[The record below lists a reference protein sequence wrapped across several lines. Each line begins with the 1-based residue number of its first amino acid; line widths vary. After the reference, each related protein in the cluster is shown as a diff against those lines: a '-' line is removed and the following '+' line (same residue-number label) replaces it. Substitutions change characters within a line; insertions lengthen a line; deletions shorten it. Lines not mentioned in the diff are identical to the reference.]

1 MTYQAEPHLA
11 LLKPFQRTTVDYVF
25 RRFFTDERPTRNFL
39 VADEVGLGKTMV
51 ARGVIA
57 KTIEALTGR
66 VNRIDII
73 YICSNQAIAEQNLK
87 SLNVIGAGARLMNT
101 RLTLL
106 PLEMERKNGI
116 AKQAINLISLTPGT
130 ALDLKSSTGKVEER
144 ALIFLMLQGISGLG
158 HRGCHRIFRDW
169 AGEPSW
175 NYWIGRLKKESISK
189 PITKSFIA
197 AVKNHPDI
205 LLRLQTAA
213 DLARRYKKPVYPNEF
228 RPAPIIGELRRIL
241 ARICIRAL
249 EPDLIVLDEFQR
261 FAELLHEHDEI
272 AHPEK
277 AAAAELA
284 KALFSSEDENGNVAR
299 LLLLSATPYRTL
311 SLSSDDPLE
320 GDHYSDF
327 MKTMRFL
334 FGDEDGQQRV
344 EDLERELLAF
354 RRALQALPDGEASAR
369 SSRDRVQ
376 AMLGQ
381 VIART
386 ERINATADRNSQ
398 VKDRLPALSI
408 EPEDLAE
415 AKAIAHVAGL
425 VDAPGIV
432 EFWKSAPFLLNF
444 MRGYKLREK
453 LKRSSEHPSTELC
466 KAIQAAQPYMIK
478 AKEVSAFKHISP
490 RNSRMRE
497 LQETVFDGD
506 FARSLWVPPA
516 RPSFGEPMAKTK
528 SLVFSDWSMVPDAIA
543 ALLSHEASVRMGMRQ
558 DYPVGKLET
567 KDTVALL
574 FASPWLSEVTDP
586 LRLESRFGRADTAEA
601 LRHQARTAL
610 VERLGALAPLDV
622 ITLAR
627 QTSYS
632 SLFDPNGAVREF
644 WHSNVSG
651 EDDPDGDLDINT
663 RSIVAMGKMLE
674 LPDVPIAEADV
685 DDLVEFG
692 LGCPTVCA
700 LRALG
705 RLFPTVA
712 KDDPALIDA
721 AMITGF
727 AFRSLFAQEETRA
740 LLGEG
745 AKGDYWRLVFRYCA
759 DGDLS
764 AVLDEYC
771 HLLAEAECGSF
782 LDPREALR
790 VLAGKIS
797 AVVALRPAQIKLD
810 HWTQSRGHVRDRSF
824 DIRGRFAM
832 RFATKIEDEKGM
844 RRTGSVQAA
853 FKSPFRPFVLA
864 TTSIGQEGLDF
875 HPYCSRVVHWNLPR
889 NPVEIEQREGRVHRY
904 KNHAVRRNVADEFG
918 LVALENDVDPW
929 VAMFSAAQERETNAG
944 RPGDIIPFWMFE
956 GRAHIERV
964 VLIPPFSREKKR
976 YERLKADLLTY
987 RLAFG
992 QARQDDMMEYFAT
1005 LPPEALDKL
1014 CDLQISLRPQ

>member
-1 MTYQAEPHLA
+1 MTYEAAPHLA

-25 RRFFTDERPTRNFL
+25 RRFFADQHATRNFL

-57 KTIEALTGR
+57 KTIEALQEH

-106 PLEMERKNGI
+106 PLEMERKSGI

-144 ALIFLMLQGISGLG
+144 ALIFLMLQGISGLN

-189 PITKSFIA
+189 PITKSFIE
-197 AVKNHPDI
+197 AVRYHPDI
-205 LLRLQTAA
+205 LARLQAAA
-213 DLARRYKKPVYPNEF
+213 DLARRFKRPAYPSEL

-241 ARICIRAL
+241 ARICIKAL

-261 FAELLHEHDEI
+261 FAELLHEHDEV

-320 GDHYSDF
+320 GDHYADF

-344 EDLERELLAF
+344 EELGRELLAF
-354 RRALQALPDGEASAR
+354 RRALQALPDGEEKAR
-369 SSRDRVQ
+369 NARDRVQ
-376 AMLGQ
+376 SMLGQ
-381 VIART
+381 VVART
-386 ERINATADRNSQ
+386 ERINVTTDRNSQ
-398 VKDRLPALSI
+398 VKDRLPALAI

-415 AKAIAHVAGL
+415 VKAIAHVANL

-453 LKRSSEHPSTELC
+453 LKRSSEHPSKELC

-478 AKEVSAFKHISP
+478 AAEVAAFKPVSP

-497 LQETVFDGD
+497 LQATVFDGNL
-506 FARSLWVPPA
+506 AQSLWMPPS
-516 RPSFGEPMAKTK
+516 RPSFGEPLPRTK

-543 ALLSHEASVRMGMRQ
+543 ALLSHEASIQMGMRP
-558 DYPVGKLET
+558 DYPVGKLEA

-574 FASPWLSEVTDP
+574 FASVWLSEIVDP
-586 LRLESRFGRADTAEA
+586 LRLEARFGRADTAEV
-601 LRHQARTAL
+601 LRHHARVVL
-610 VERLGALAPLDV
+610 LEHLGGMAPVDV
-622 ITLAR
+622 INLGRQASLASLLEPDGTL
-627 QTSYS
+627 
-632 SLFDPNGAVREF
+632 REF
-644 WHSNVSG
+644 WHSNVSDG
-651 EDDPDGDLDINT
+651 DDSEGDLDINA
-663 RSIVAMGKMLE
+663 RSIVAMGKLLE
-674 LPDVPIAEADV
+674 QPEAPVAEAGV

-692 LGCPTVCA
+692 LGCPTICA
-700 LRALG
+700 LRSLG
-705 RLFPTVA
+705 RLFPTLA

-721 AMITGF
+721 AIIVGF

-740 LLGEG
+740 LLGES
-745 AKGDYWRLVFRYCA
+745 AKADYWRLVFRYCA

-771 HLLAEAECGSF
+771 HLLAEAECSSF

-790 VLAGKIS
+790 VLASKIS
-797 AVVALRPAQIKLD
+797 EVVSLRPAQIKLD
-810 HWTQSRGHVRDRSF
+810 HWTHSRGRIRDRSF

-904 KNHAVRRNVADEFG
+904 KNHAVRRNVAKSFG
-918 LVALENDVDPW
+918 HVALENELDPW
-929 VAMFSAAQERETNAG
+929 AAMFRAAQDRETSAG
-944 RPGDIIPFWMFE
+944 RPGDIVPFWMFE
-956 GRAHIERV
+956 GPAHIERV

-992 QARQDDMMEYFAT
+992 QARQDDMMDYFAK
-1005 LPPEALDKL
+1005 LPPEALEKL
-1014 CDLQISLRPQ
+1014 TDLQISLRPQ